1 MEFYSTFP
9 KNYSIETF
17 PRQTHVNTTKKKVKF
32 VLLRSDDR
40 FFNYT
45 DLKVDNYMTDLIHS

>member
-40 FFNYT
+40 FFK
-45 DLKVDNYMTDLIHS
+45 KVQLNLTILT